1 MIKDKLEQ
9 LQKQKLNK
17 HTLMTEMKDFLAI
30 NVGLISYA
38 IGWAAFLLPY
48 KMTTGGLTGMCAIF
62 YYLTDIPIQFTFCIV
77 NVVLILLALRELGYR
92 FVIKTTY
99 AIFMLSFF
107 LDVAQNMMKD
117 DKGQFLQIL
126 GPGQDSM
133 ACILGAILCGFG
145 IGIVFV
151 SNGSTGGTDII
162 AAVVNKHRNISLGRV
177 LLYIDLVTISSCY
190 FFFNDWRMV
199 VFGYVALVVMNY
211 TLDMVVNSSRQDVQF
226 IIFTKKYQMLSDR
239 IINETCHSVTVWDSE
254 GYYTHT
260 PIKVMI
266 TIVHKNE
273 AIHILRMIHEVDP
286 EAFVSQSRA
295 EGVYGNGFN
304 SIKIK

>member
-1 MIKDKLEQ
+1 
-9 LQKQKLNK
+9 
-17 HTLMTEMKDFLAI
+17 MTEMKDFLAI

-62 YYLTDIPIQFTFCIV
+62 YYLTDIPIQLTFCIV

-133 ACILGAILCGFG
+133 ACILGAILCG
-145 IGIVFV
+145 FV

-254 GYYTHT
+254 GYYSHT

>member
-1 MIKDKLEQ
+1 
-9 LQKQKLNK
+9 
-17 HTLMTEMKDFLAI
+17 MTEIKDFLAI

-62 YYLTDIPIQFTFCIV
+62 YYLTDVPIQLTFCIV
-77 NVVLILLALRELGYR
+77 NVILLVLAVRELGYR
-92 FVIKTTY
+92 FVLKTTY

-117 DKGQFLQIL
+117 EQGTFLQIL

-145 IGIVFV
+145 IGMVFV

-226 IIFTKKYQMLSDR
+226 IIFSKKYKDLSDR
-239 IINETCHSVTVWDSE
+239 IINETCHSVTIWDSE
-254 GYYTHT
+254 GYYSHT

-273 AIHILRMIHEVDP
+273 AIQILRMIHEVDP
-286 EAFVSQSRA
+286 DAFVSQSRA

-304 SIKIK
+304 KIKLK

>member
-1 MIKDKLEQ
+1 MIKDKIEK

-62 YYLTDIPIQFTFCIV
+62 YYLTNIPIQLTFCIV

-107 LDVAQNMMKD
+107 LDIAQNMMKD

-145 IGIVFV
+145 IGIVFI

-254 GYYTHT
+254 GYYSHT

>member
-9 LQKQKLNK
+9 LQKQTLNK

-62 YYLTDIPIQFTFCIV
+62 YYLTDIPIQLTFCIV

>member
-1 MIKDKLEQ
+1 MFKKNSILKYKSIKS
-9 LQKQKLNK
+9 
-17 HTLMTEMKDFLAI
+17 HTLMTEIKDFLAI

-62 YYLTDIPIQFTFCIV
+62 YYLTDVPIQLTFCIV
-77 NVVLILLALRELGYR
+77 NVILLVLAVRELGYR
-92 FVIKTTY
+92 FVLKTTY

-117 DKGQFLQIL
+117 DKGNFLQIL

-145 IGIVFV
+145 IGMVFV

-226 IIFTKKYQMLSDR
+226 IIFSKKYKELGDR
-239 IINETCHSVTVWDSE
+239 IINETCHSVTIWDSE
-254 GYYTHT
+254 GYYSHSS
-260 PIKVMI
+260 IKVMI

-273 AIHILRMIHEVDP
+273 AIQILRMIHEVDP
-286 EAFVSQSRA
+286 DAFVSQSRA

-304 SIKIK
+304 KIKLK

>member
-1 MIKDKLEQ
+1 MFNKNNILKNLPIKS
-9 LQKQKLNK
+9 
-17 HTLMTEMKDFLAI
+17 HTLMTEIKDFLAI

-62 YYLTDIPIQFTFCIV
+62 YYLTDVPIQLTFCIV
-77 NVVLILLALRELGYR
+77 NVILLVLAVRELGYR
-92 FVIKTTY
+92 FVLKTTY

-117 DKGQFLQIL
+117 EQGTFLQIL

-145 IGIVFV
+145 IGMVFV

-226 IIFTKKYQMLSDR
+226 IIFSKKYKDLSNR
-239 IINETCHSVTVWDSE
+239 IINETCHSVTIWDSE
-254 GYYTHT
+254 GYYSHT

-273 AIHILRMIHEVDP
+273 AIQILRMIHEVDP
-286 EAFVSQSRA
+286 DAFVSQSRA

-304 SIKIK
+304 KIKLK

>member
-1 MIKDKLEQ
+1 MFNKNNILKNLPIKS
-9 LQKQKLNK
+9 
-17 HTLMTEMKDFLAI
+17 HTLMTEIKDFLAI

-62 YYLTDIPIQFTFCIV
+62 YYLTDVPIQLTFCIV
-77 NVVLILLALRELGYR
+77 NVILLVLAVRELGYR
-92 FVIKTTY
+92 FVLKTTY

-117 DKGQFLQIL
+117 EQGTFLQIL

-145 IGIVFV
+145 IGMVFV

-226 IIFTKKYQMLSDR
+226 IIFSKKYKDLSDR
-239 IINETCHSVTVWDSE
+239 IINETCHSVTIWDSE
-254 GYYTHT
+254 GYYSHT

-273 AIHILRMIHEVDP
+273 AIQILRMIHEVDP
-286 EAFVSQSRA
+286 DAFVSQSRA

-304 SIKIK
+304 KIKLK

>member
-1 MIKDKLEQ
+1 
-9 LQKQKLNK
+9 
-17 HTLMTEMKDFLAI
+17 MTEMKDFLAI

-62 YYLTDIPIQFTFCIV
+62 YYLTDIPIQLTFCIV

>member
-1 MIKDKLEQ
+1 MFNKNNILKKLPIKS
-9 LQKQKLNK
+9 
-17 HTLMTEMKDFLAI
+17 HTLMTEIKDFLAI

-62 YYLTDIPIQFTFCIV
+62 YYLTDVPIQLTFCIV
-77 NVVLILLALRELGYR
+77 NVILLVLAVRELGYR
-92 FVIKTTY
+92 FVLKTTY

-117 DKGQFLQIL
+117 EQGTFLQIL

-145 IGIVFV
+145 IGMVFV

-226 IIFTKKYQMLSDR
+226 IIFSKKYKDLSDR
-239 IINETCHSVTVWDSE
+239 IINETCHSVTIWDSE
-254 GYYTHT
+254 GYYSHT

-273 AIHILRMIHEVDP
+273 AIQILRMIHEVDP
-286 EAFVSQSRA
+286 DAFVSQSRA

-304 SIKIK
+304 KIKLK

>member
-1 MIKDKLEQ
+1 MIKDKIEK

-17 HTLMTEMKDFLAI
+17 PTLMTEMKDFLAI

-62 YYLTDIPIQFTFCIV
+62 YYLTNIPIQLTFCIV

-107 LDVAQNMMKD
+107 LDIAQNMMKD

-145 IGIVFV
+145 IGIVFI

-254 GYYTHT
+254 GYYSHT

>member
-1 MIKDKLEQ
+1 MLKKVHELKTIKPSQ
-9 LQKQKLNK
+9 
-17 HTLMTEMKDFLAI
+17 HTLMTEIKDFLAI

-48 KMTTGGLTGMCAIF
+48 KMTTGGLTGMCAIL
-62 YYLTDIPIQFTFCIV
+62 YYLTDIPIQLSFCVI
-77 NVVLILLALRELGYR
+77 NVLLLVLAIKELGYR
-92 FVIKTTY
+92 FFFKTIY
-99 AIFMLSFF
+99 SIFMLSFF
-107 LDVAQNMMKD
+107 LDLAQNLMQDENK
-117 DKGQFLQIL
+117 QFIQIL
-126 GPGQDSM
+126 GQGQDSM
-133 ACILGAILCGFG
+133 ACVLGAILCGFG
-145 IGIVFV
+145 VGIVFT

-162 AAVVNKHRNISLGRV
+162 AAVVNKYRNISLGRV
-177 LLYIDLVTISSCY
+177 LLYIDLITISSCY

-199 VFGYVALVVMNY
+199 VFGYVSLVVLNY

-226 IIFTKKYQMLSDR
+226 IIFTKKYKLLSDR
-239 IINETCHSVTVWDSE
+239 IIKETNHSVTVWDSE

-273 AIHILRMIHEVDP
+273 AIHILRMIHEADP

-304 SIKIK
+304 KIKLK

>member
-62 YYLTDIPIQFTFCIV
+62 YYLTDIPIQLTFCIV

-162 AAVVNKHRNISLGRV
+162 AAIINKHRNISLGRV

>member
-62 YYLTDIPIQFTFCIV
+62 YYLTDIPIQLTFCIV

-126 GPGQDSM
+126 GSGQDSM

>member
-1 MIKDKLEQ
+1 MIKDKIQIL
-9 LQKQKLNK
+9 KNKKLNK

-62 YYLTDIPIQFTFCIV
+62 YYLTDIPIQLTFCIV

-117 DKGQFLQIL
+117 DKGQFMQIL

-133 ACILGAILCGFG
+133 ACVLGAILCGFG
-145 IGIVFV
+145 IGLVFV

-254 GYYTHT
+254 GYYSHS

-304 SIKIK
+304 TIKVK

>member
-1 MIKDKLEQ
+1 MIKDKLKQ

-62 YYLTDIPIQFTFCIV
+62 YYLTDIPIQLTFCIV

-254 GYYTHT
+254 GYYSHT

>member
-1 MIKDKLEQ
+1 MIKDKLKQ

-62 YYLTDIPIQFTFCIV
+62 YYLTDIPIQLTFCIV

-177 LLYIDLVTISSCY
+177 LLYIDLVTIYSCY

>member
-1 MIKDKLEQ
+1 MFNKNSILKNLPIKS
-9 LQKQKLNK
+9 

-62 YYLTDIPIQFTFCIV
+62 YYLTDVPIQLTFCIV
-77 NVVLILLALRELGYR
+77 NVILLILAVRELGYR
-92 FVIKTTY
+92 FVLKTTY

-117 DKGQFLQIL
+117 ENGNFLQIL

-226 IIFTKKYQMLSDR
+226 IIFSKKYKALSDR
-239 IINETCHSVTVWDSE
+239 IINETCHSVTIWDSE
-254 GYYTHT
+254 GYYSHT

-273 AIHILRMIHEVDP
+273 AIQILRMIHEVDP
-286 EAFVSQSRA
+286 DAFVSQSRA

-304 SIKIK
+304 KIKLK

>member
-1 MIKDKLEQ
+1 MIKDKIQIL
-9 LQKQKLNK
+9 KNKKLNK

-62 YYLTDIPIQFTFCIV
+62 YYLTDIPIQLTFCIV

-117 DKGQFLQIL
+117 DKGQFMQIL

-133 ACILGAILCGFG
+133 ACVLGAILCGFG
-145 IGIVFV
+145 IGLVFV

-239 IINETCHSVTVWDSE
+239 IIHETCHSVTVWDSE
-254 GYYTHT
+254 GYYSHS

-304 SIKIK
+304 TIKVK

>member
-62 YYLTDIPIQFTFCIV
+62 YYLTDIPIQLTFCIV

>member
-1 MIKDKLEQ
+1 MFNKNNILKKLPIKS
-9 LQKQKLNK
+9 
-17 HTLMTEMKDFLAI
+17 HTLMTEIKDFLAI

-62 YYLTDIPIQFTFCIV
+62 YYLTDVPIQLTFCIV
-77 NVVLILLALRELGYR
+77 NVILLVLAVRELGYR
-92 FVIKTTY
+92 FVLKTTY

-117 DKGQFLQIL
+117 EQSTFLQIL

-145 IGIVFV
+145 IGMVFV

-226 IIFTKKYQMLSDR
+226 IIFSKKYKDLSDR
-239 IINETCHSVTVWDSE
+239 IINETCHSVTIWDSE
-254 GYYTHT
+254 GYYSHT

-273 AIHILRMIHEVDP
+273 AIQILRMIHEVDP
-286 EAFVSQSRA
+286 DAFVSQSRA

-304 SIKIK
+304 KIKLK

>member
-1 MIKDKLEQ
+1 MFNKNNILKNLPIKS
-9 LQKQKLNK
+9 
-17 HTLMTEMKDFLAI
+17 HTLMTEIKDFLAI

-62 YYLTDIPIQFTFCIV
+62 YYLTDVPIQLTFFIV
-77 NVVLILLALRELGYR
+77 YVILLVLAVRELGYR
-92 FVIKTTY
+92 FVLKTTY

-117 DKGQFLQIL
+117 EQGTFLQIL

-145 IGIVFV
+145 IGMVFV

-226 IIFTKKYQMLSDR
+226 IIFSKKYKDLSDR
-239 IINETCHSVTVWDSE
+239 IINETCHSVTIWDSE
-254 GYYTHT
+254 GYYSHT

-273 AIHILRMIHEVDP
+273 AIQILRMIHEVDP
-286 EAFVSQSRA
+286 DAFVSQSRA

-304 SIKIK
+304 KIKLK

>member
-1 MIKDKLEQ
+1 MIKDKFEK
-9 LQKQKLNK
+9 LQKQKLSK

-62 YYLTDIPIQFTFCIV
+62 YYLTNIPIQLTFCIV

-107 LDVAQNMMKD
+107 LDIAQNMMKD
-117 DKGQFLQIL
+117 NKGQFLQIL

-145 IGIVFV
+145 IGLVFV

-211 TLDMVVNSSRQDVQF
+211 TLDMVVNSSRQDIQF
-226 IIFTKKYQMLSDR
+226 IIFTKKYQLLSDR
-239 IINETCHSVTVWDSE
+239 IINETSHSVTVWDSE

>member
-48 KMTTGGLTGMCAIF
+48 KMTTGGLTGMCARF
-62 YYLTDIPIQFTFCIV
+62 YYLTDIPIQLTFCIV

>member
-1 MIKDKLEQ
+1 MFNKNNILKNLPIKS
-9 LQKQKLNK
+9 
-17 HTLMTEMKDFLAI
+17 HTLMTEIKDFLAI

-62 YYLTDIPIQFTFCIV
+62 YYLTDVPIQLTFCIV
-77 NVVLILLALRELGYR
+77 NVILLVLAVRELGYR
-92 FVIKTTY
+92 FVLKTTY
-99 AIFMLSFF
+99 AILMLSFF

-117 DKGQFLQIL
+117 EQGTFLQIL

-145 IGIVFV
+145 IGMVFV

-226 IIFTKKYQMLSDR
+226 IIFSKKYKDLSDR
-239 IINETCHSVTVWDSE
+239 IINETCHSVTIWDSE
-254 GYYTHT
+254 GYYSHT

-273 AIHILRMIHEVDP
+273 AIQILRMIHEVDP
-286 EAFVSQSRA
+286 DAFVSQSRA

-304 SIKIK
+304 KIKLK

>member
-1 MIKDKLEQ
+1 MIKDKLKQ
-9 LQKQKLNK
+9 LQNK

-62 YYLTDIPIQFTFCIV
+62 YYLTDIPIQLTFCIV

-151 SNGSTGGTDII
+151 SNGSTGGTDIV

>member
-1 MIKDKLEQ
+1 MFNKNNILKNLPIKS
-9 LQKQKLNK
+9 
-17 HTLMTEMKDFLAI
+17 HTLMTEIKDFLAI

-62 YYLTDIPIQFTFCIV
+62 YYLTDVPIQLTFCIV
-77 NVVLILLALRELGYR
+77 NVILLVLAVRELGYR
-92 FVIKTTY
+92 FVLKTTY

-117 DKGQFLQIL
+117 EQGTFLQIL

-145 IGIVFV
+145 IGMVFV

-226 IIFTKKYQMLSDR
+226 IIFSKKYKDLSDR
-239 IINETCHSVTVWDSE
+239 IINETCHSVTIWDSE
-254 GYYTHT
+254 GYYSHT

-273 AIHILRMIHEVDP
+273 AIQILRMIHEVDP
-286 EAFVSQSRA
+286 DAFVSQSRA

-304 SIKIK
+304 KIK

>member
-1 MIKDKLEQ
+1 
-9 LQKQKLNK
+9 
-17 HTLMTEMKDFLAI
+17 MTEIKDFLAI

-62 YYLTDIPIQFTFCIV
+62 YYLTDVPIQLTFCIV
-77 NVVLILLALRELGYR
+77 NVILLVLAVRELGYR
-92 FVIKTTY
+92 FVLKTTY
-99 AIFMLSFF
+99 AILMLSFF

-117 DKGQFLQIL
+117 EQGTFLQIL

-145 IGIVFV
+145 IGMVFV

-226 IIFTKKYQMLSDR
+226 IIFSKKYKDLSDR
-239 IINETCHSVTVWDSE
+239 IINETCHSVTIWDSE
-254 GYYTHT
+254 GYYSHT

-273 AIHILRMIHEVDP
+273 AIQILRMIHEVDP
-286 EAFVSQSRA
+286 DAFVSQSRA

-304 SIKIK
+304 KIKLK

>member
-1 MIKDKLEQ
+1 MFNKNKILKNLPIKS
-9 LQKQKLNK
+9 
-17 HTLMTEMKDFLAI
+17 HTLMTEIKDFLAI

-62 YYLTDIPIQFTFCIV
+62 YYLTDVPIQLTFCIV
-77 NVVLILLALRELGYR
+77 NVILLVLAVRELGYR
-92 FVIKTTY
+92 FVLKTTY

-117 DKGQFLQIL
+117 EQGTFLQIL

-145 IGIVFV
+145 IGMVFV

-226 IIFTKKYQMLSDR
+226 IIFSKKYKDLSDR
-239 IINETCHSVTVWDSE
+239 IINETCHSVTIWDSE
-254 GYYTHT
+254 GYYSHT

-273 AIHILRMIHEVDP
+273 AIQILRMIHEVDP
-286 EAFVSQSRA
+286 DAFVSQSRA

-304 SIKIK
+304 KIKLK

>member
-1 MIKDKLEQ
+1 
-9 LQKQKLNK
+9 
-17 HTLMTEMKDFLAI
+17 
-30 NVGLISYA
+30 
-38 IGWAAFLLPY
+38 
-48 KMTTGGLTGMCAIF
+48 
-62 YYLTDIPIQFTFCIV
+62 
-77 NVVLILLALRELGYR
+77 
-92 FVIKTTY
+92 
-99 AIFMLSFF
+99 MLSFF

-254 GYYTHT
+254 GYYSHT

>member
-30 NVGLISYA
+30 NGGLISYA

-62 YYLTDIPIQFTFCIV
+62 YYLTDIPIQLTFCIV

-151 SNGSTGGTDII
+151 SNCSTGGTDII

>member
-9 LQKQKLNK
+9 LQKQKINK

-62 YYLTDIPIQFTFCIV
+62 YYLTDIPIQLTFCIV

>member
-1 MIKDKLEQ
+1 MFKKNSILKYNPIKS
-9 LQKQKLNK
+9 
-17 HTLMTEMKDFLAI
+17 HTLMTEIKDFLAI

-62 YYLTDIPIQFTFCIV
+62 YYLTDIPIQLTFCIV
-77 NVVLILLALRELGYR
+77 NVILLVLAVRELGYR
-92 FVIKTTY
+92 FVLKTTY

-117 DKGQFLQIL
+117 DKGNFLQIL

-145 IGIVFV
+145 IGMVFV

-226 IIFTKKYQMLSDR
+226 IIFSKKYKELGDR
-239 IINETCHSVTVWDSE
+239 IINETCHSVTIWDSE
-254 GYYTHT
+254 GYYSHSS
-260 PIKVMI
+260 IKVMI

-273 AIHILRMIHEVDP
+273 AIQILRMIHEVDP
-286 EAFVSQSRA
+286 DAFVSQSRA

-304 SIKIK
+304 KIKLK